1 MPLQKI
7 QFKPG
12 FNKQT
17 TATGAEGQ
25 WIDGDNIRFR
35 YGQPQKIGGF
45 QQLVSDTLAG
55 PARAQLT
62 WTALDGKKYAA
73 LGTSKLLV
81 IYYQGE
87 FFDITPLGTALTS
100 CTYTSTTGSSTV
112 TINKTS
118 HGLEVGDYIIFTSV
132 TTPGAPTT
140 SYTSADF
147 TTNTFEVKSIPT
159 SGTFT
164 VTMPSNETGTG
175 VTAGG
180 TITTT
185 PYIFIGPTV
194 QTSAFG
200 FGTGYWGGTIPT
212 SATTLLNVGGGI
224 DATTTTITVDSTA
237 AFPTGTAG
245 PPPTRIDI
253 DTELITYAAKTATT
267 FTGAGRG
274 ANGSTAASHA
284 DNSIV
289 TNATDWVDWGEE
301 SNTTAVT
308 LAPGSWSLDNFGQV
322 LVATIKNGKTFT
334 WDPSALN
341 RLNTRAVVV
350 SNAPT
355 ASIMTLVSDRDRH
368 LFAMGTETTIGDPSS
383 QDPMFIR
390 FSNQEDIN
398 TWNPTVTNTAGTFRL
413 DTGNEIIG
421 AVQGKDY
428 IFVLTDQAAY
438 LIQFVGPPFT
448 FSVRQVGTN
457 CGCIGQ
463 HGMVFAEGAVYWLGF
478 GGGFFVFD
486 GTVKQLPSLV
496 EDFVFT
502 DLEDNL
508 GFNYDASQLVYA
520 YHNSLYNE
528 VGWFYPSAKIS
539 TTVSTPSTQINR
551 NVVYNFIENT
561 WVTGSLA
568 RTTYIDAST
577 FDLPYATQYI
587 ANGTPSFPI
596 INGVTNTYGSTKYW
610 EQETGVNEVDTNGV
624 NTAIAAY
631 VQSGDYDISEQG
643 LGGDGQLIM
652 RVKRFI
658 PDFKNLDGNAKIT
671 LFFRDYPA
679 NANSTPSTTPP
690 LITGPFTITSST
702 DKVDTRVR
710 GRQVSLRIE
719 NDAVNETWRYGTLR
733 LDIEAGGRR

>member
-12 FNKQT
+12 FNKQQ

-35 YGQPQKIGGF
+35 YGEPQKIGGF
-45 QQLVSDTLAG
+45 QQLVDDTLAG
-55 PARAQLT
+55 PARDQHT

-73 LGTSKLLV
+73 IGTSKILV
-81 IYYQGE
+81 IYYEQE
-87 FFDITPLGTALTS
+87 FFDITPLATPLTS

-112 TINKTS
+112 TINKVA

-132 TTPGAPTT
+132 TTPGSPTT

-147 TTNTFEVKSIPT
+147 TTNTFEVKSVPT

-164 VTMPSNETGTG
+164 VTMPSNESGTG
-175 VTAGG
+175 VTGG
-180 TITTT
+180 GSLTTT
-185 PYIFIGPTV
+185 PYITIGPTF
-194 QTSAFG
+194 QTPAFG

-212 SATTLLNVGGGI
+212 SVTTTLNGGI
-224 DATTTTITVDSTA
+224 DNVVTTITVNSTS
-237 AFPTGTAG
+237 AFPTSG
-245 PPPTRIDI
+245 RIDI
-253 DTELITYAAKTATT
+253 GTELITYTSKNATQFLGCT
-267 FTGAGRG
+267 RG
-274 ANGSTAASHA
+274 ANGSTAASHLTGVT
-284 DNSIV
+284 V
-289 TNATDWVDWGEE
+289 TNATSWVDWGEE
-301 SNTTAVT
+301 SNTAGVT
-308 LAPGSWSLDNFGQV
+308 LAPGSWSLDNYGQI
-322 LVATIKNGKTFT
+322 LVATVKNGATYT
-334 WDPSALN
+334 WDPSSPG
-341 RLNTRAVVV
+341 RLAIRAAIV
-350 SNAPT
+350 SGAPT
-355 ASIMTLVSDRDRH
+355 ASTMSLVSDRDRH
-368 LFAMGTETTIGDPSS
+368 LFLFGTETAIGDPST

-428 IFVLTDQAAY
+428 ILVLTDQAAY
-438 LIQFVGPPFT
+438 TIQFVGPPFT

-463 HGMVFAEGAVYWLGF
+463 HAMIFAQGAVFWMGF
-478 GGGFFVFD
+478 GGGFFAFD

-502 DLEDNL
+502 NIGDNL
-508 GFNYDASQLVYA
+508 GINYDSSQITYA

-528 VGWFYPSAKIS
+528 VGWYYAKAGA
-539 TTVSTPSTQINR
+539 TQLDR
-551 NVVYNFIENT
+551 NVVYNFVENT
-561 WVTGSLA
+561 WAVGSLT
-568 RTTYIDAST
+568 RTTYQDSVT

-587 ANGTPSFPI
+587 TNGTPTFPT
-596 INGVTNTYGSTKYW
+596 INGVSNLVGSTKYW
-610 EQETGVNEVDTNGV
+610 AQETGVNEVDANG
-624 NTAIAAY
+624 NATAIAAY
-631 VQSGDYDISEQG
+631 VKSGDYDLSEQG
-643 LGGDGQLIM
+643 LAGDGQLIM

-658 PDFKNLDGNAKIT
+658 PDFKSLEGNAKIT

-679 NANSTPSTTPP
+679 NSESTPSTTPP

-710 GRQVSLRIE
+710 GRQVSLKIE
-719 NDAVNETWRYGTLR
+719 NDAVGETWRYGTLR

>member
-12 FNKQT
+12 FNKQQ

-35 YGQPQKIGGF
+35 YGEPQKIGGF

-55 PARAQLT
+55 PARDQHT

-73 LGTSKLLV
+73 IGTSKLLV
-81 IYYQGE
+81 IYYEQE

-100 CTYTSTTGSSTV
+100 CTYTSTTGSATV
-112 TINKTS
+112 TINKAA

-140 SYTSADF
+140 SYVAADF
-147 TTNTFEVKSIPT
+147 TTNTFEVKSVPT
-159 SGTFT
+159 SSTFT

-175 VTAGG
+175 VTGG
-180 TITTT
+180 GSLTTT
-185 PYIFIGPTV
+185 PYIFIGPTF
-194 QTSAFG
+194 QTPAFG
-200 FGTGYWGGTIPT
+200 YGTGYFGGTIPT
-212 SATTLLNVGGGI
+212 SVTTTLNGGI
-224 DATTTTITVDSTA
+224 DNIVTTITVVSTS
-237 AFPTGTAG
+237 AFPSSG
-245 PPPTRIDI
+245 RIDI
-253 DTELITYAAKTATT
+253 GTELITYTSKNATQFLGCT
-267 FTGAGRG
+267 RG
-274 ANGSTAASHA
+274 ANGSTAVSHLTGVT
-284 DNSIV
+284 V
-289 TNATDWVDWGEE
+289 TNATSWVDWGEE
-301 SNTTAVT
+301 SNTAGVT
-308 LAPGSWSLDNFGQV
+308 LAPGSWSLDNYGQI
-322 LVATIKNGKTFT
+322 LVATVKNGATYT
-334 WDPSALN
+334 WDPSTPG
-341 RLNTRAVVV
+341 RLAIRAAVV
-350 SNAPT
+350 SGAPT
-355 ASIMTLVSDRDRH
+355 ASIMSVVSDRDRH
-368 LFAMGTETTIGDPSS
+368 LFLFGTETTIGDTST

-428 IFVLTDQAAY
+428 ILVLTDQAAY
-438 LIQFVGPPFT
+438 TIQFVGPPFT

-463 HGMVFAEGAVYWLGF
+463 HAMIFAQGAVFWMGF
-478 GGGFFVFD
+478 GGGFFAFD

-502 DLEDNL
+502 SVGDNL
-508 GFNYDASQLVYA
+508 GINYDASQITYA

-528 VGWFYPSAKIS
+528 VGWFYSKAG
-539 TTVSTPSTQINR
+539 STQLDR
-551 NVVYNFIENT
+551 NVVYNFVENT
-561 WVTGSLA
+561 WAVGSLT
-568 RTTYIDAST
+568 RTTYQDSVT

-587 ANGTPSFPI
+587 TNGTPTFPT
-596 INGVTNTYGSTKYW
+596 INGVSNLYGSTKYW
-610 EQETGVNEVDTNGV
+610 AQETGVNEVDANG
-624 NTAIAAY
+624 NATAIAAY
-631 VQSGDYDISEQG
+631 VKSGDYDLSEQG
-643 LGGDGQLIM
+643 LAGDGQLIM

-658 PDFKNLDGNAKIT
+658 PDFKSLEGNAKIT

-679 NANSTPSTTPP
+679 NSESTPSTTPP

-710 GRQVSLRIE
+710 GRQVSLKIE
-719 NDAVNETWRYGTLR
+719 NDAVGETWRYGTLR